1 MTQAPLM
8 DRIHITEDYDVPR
21 VINGGWQLSAGH
33 ALERPL
39 DLADAS
45 RAFNRLID
53 MGFDTF
59 DCADIY
65 TGVEDFFGGIIRER
79 RKAGLRLPQIHTK
92 FVPDLNDLANVTP
105 AYIES
110 QAPRRRAT
118 RCSPVPL
125 VGLFGAGHGR
135 RGG

>member
-79 RKAGLRLPQIHTK
+79 RKAADSHEVRARPQRPCERDAGL
-92 FVPDLNDLANVTP
+92 
-105 AYIES
+105 
-110 QAPRRRAT
+110 
-118 RCSPVPL
+118 C
-125 VGLFGAGHGR
+125 
-135 RGG
+135 

>member
-65 TGVEDFFGGIIRER
+65 TGVEDFFGGIIRDR
-79 RKAGLRLPQIHTK
+79 RKDRKSTRQNSSH
-92 FVPDLNDLANVTP
+92 
-105 AYIES
+105 S
-110 QAPRRRAT
+110 RRSRMPSSA
-118 RCSPVPL
+118 
-125 VGLFGAGHGR
+125 
-135 RGG
+135 

>member
-105 AYIES
+105 AYVDNIITRS
-110 QAPRRRAT
+110 RRR
-118 RCSPVPL
+118 L
-125 VGLFGAGHGR
+125 
-135 RGG
+135 GG

>member
-45 RAFNRLID
+45 LK
-53 MGFDTF
+53 
-59 DCADIY
+59 
-65 TGVEDFFGGIIRER
+65 
-79 RKAGLRLPQIHTK
+79 RKPKTVK
-92 FVPDLNDLANVTP
+92 LA
-105 AYIES
+105 I
-110 QAPRRRAT
+110 
-118 RCSPVPL
+118 
-125 VGLFGAGHGR
+125 
-135 RGG
+135 